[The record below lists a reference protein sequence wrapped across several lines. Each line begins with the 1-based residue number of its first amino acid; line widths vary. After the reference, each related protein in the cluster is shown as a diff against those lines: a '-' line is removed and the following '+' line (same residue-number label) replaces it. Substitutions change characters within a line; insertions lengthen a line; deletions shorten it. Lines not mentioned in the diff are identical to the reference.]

1 MDLTNIEGIEP
12 LECITVLT
20 QVASYSVVV
29 WQFTFTGIL
38 CSTLRRHKKL
48 FILIAYAKVTRI
60 VSLVCMHAI
69 EIGRVFLPLIANMLF
84 VSINFSLEKDFVIF
98 PVFVNDV

>member
-1 MDLTNIEGIEP
+1 M
-12 LECITVLT
+12 
-20 QVASYSVVV
+20 
-29 WQFTFTGIL
+29 
-38 CSTLRRHKKL
+38 
-48 FILIAYAKVTRI
+48 TRI
-60 VSLVCMHAI
+60 GSLVCMHAI